1 MTATSTSAPYCGPAA
16 VAETPE
22 DDPGT
27 RGRLVIKDRAYEKIA
42 TTAAL
47 GVPGVVAQGG
57 GLTRFTGRD
66 LPRADVSAGDASV
79 ALNLYLGVQWPCDVA
94 ELTRRVHR
102 EVGKQIEDLTGRP
115 LQRLEV
121 LVAGTEALPADE
133 SDGGACPTPAPAD
146 IVTPPRPPTAAPAAV
161 PAAVVTAIGLL
172 ALAAVAAREL
182 LIARGV
188 IGGAPWLR
196 NTFEWIGRL
205 HWQQWL
211 VPAAIAALAV
221 GILCVLLA
229 LAPRTRT
236 HVALRTATGAPTTWM
251 RPVDVA
257 RMCSARASTVP
268 GVAVAHTTVDRRR
281 STVHVRPDETVAG
294 EAVAALEQAVADSV
308 RASLDVLDRPLKLRV
323 KIRTR
328 DRRRA

>member
-1 MTATSTSAPYCGPAA
+1 M
-16 VAETPE
+16 AETAPI
-22 DDPGT
+22 DPGA

-47 GVPGVVAQGG
+47 QVPGVVTQGG

-66 LPRADVSAGDASV
+66 LPRADVSTGPRSV
-79 ALNLYLGVQWPCDVA
+79 AVNLYLGVRWPCDVA
-94 ELTRRVHR
+94 ELTRRVHH
-102 EVGKQIEDLTGRP
+102 EVGKQIEDLTDRP
-115 LQRLEV
+115 LHRLEV
-121 LVAGTEALPADE
+121 LVASTEATAPDE
-133 SDGGACPTPAPAD
+133 SDAVACPTPVPAD
-146 IVTPPRPPTAAPAAV
+146 TLTPPRPPTAAPAAV
-161 PAAVVTAIGLL
+161 PAAVVIAIGLL
-172 ALAAVAAREL
+172 GLAAVAAREL
-182 LIARGV
+182 LIARDV
-188 IGGAPWLR
+188 IGGPPWLR

-236 HVALRTATGAPTTWM
+236 HVALRTTATSAPTTWM

-281 STVHVRPDETVAG
+281 STVHVRADDSVTGPAT
-294 EAVAALEQAVADSV
+294 AALAQAVTDVV
-308 RASLDVLDRPLKLRV
+308 RLSLEILDRPLKLRV
-323 KIRTR
+323 RIRTR
-328 DRRRA
+328 DRRQA

>member
-1 MTATSTSAPYCGPAA
+1 M
-16 VAETPE
+16 AETAPV
-22 DDPGT
+22 DPGA

-47 GVPGVVAQGG
+47 QVPGVVTQGG

-66 LPRADVSAGDASV
+66 LPRADVSTGPRSIAV
-79 ALNLYLGVQWPCDVA
+79 NLHLGVRWPCDVA
-94 ELTRRVHR
+94 ELTRRVHH
-102 EVGKQIEDLTGRP
+102 EVGEQIENLTGRP
-115 LQRLEV
+115 LHRLEV
-121 LVAGTEALPADE
+121 LVAGAEATTPDE
-133 SDGGACPTPAPAD
+133 AETVACPTPVPAD
-146 IVTPPRPPTAAPAAV
+146 TVIPPRPPTAAPAAA
-161 PAAVVTAIGLL
+161 PAAVVIAIGLL
-172 ALAAVAAREL
+172 GLAAVAAREL

-221 GILCVLLA
+221 GVLCVLLA

-236 HVALRTATGAPTTWM
+236 HVALRTATTSAPITWM

-281 STVHVRPDETVAG
+281 STVHVRADD
-294 EAVAALEQAVADSV
+294 AVTGPAAAALEQAVTDAVHSG
-308 RASLDVLDRPLKLRV
+308 LEVLDRPPKLRV
-323 KIRTR
+323 KIRGR
-328 DRRRA
+328 DRRRS

>member
-1 MTATSTSAPYCGPAA
+1 MA
-16 VAETPE
+16 VAESPDT
-22 DDPGT
+22 DPGT

-47 GVPGVVAQGG
+47 QVPGVVTQGG

-66 LPRADVSAGDASV
+66 LPRADVTPGSTSV
-79 ALNLYLGVQWPCDVA
+79 ALNLYLGVRWPCDVA

-115 LQRLEV
+115 LHRLEV
-121 LVAGTEALPADE
+121 LVAGTEATPADD
-133 SDGGACPTPAPAD
+133 SDVGSCPTPAPAD
-146 IVTPPRPPTAAPAAV
+146 TVTPPRPPTAAPAAV
-161 PAAVVTAIGLL
+161 PAAVVIAIGLL
-172 ALAAVAAREL
+172 GLAAVAAREL
-182 LIARGV
+182 LIARDV

-211 VPAAIAALAV
+211 VPAAIVALAV

-236 HVALRTATGAPTTWM
+236 HVALRTTTGAPTTWM
-251 RPVDVA
+251 RPVDIA
-257 RMCSARASTVP
+257 RMCSARAGTVP

-281 STVHVRPDETVAG
+281 STVHVRPDD
-294 EAVAALEQAVADSV
+294 AVTGPAVPALEQAVADAV
-308 RASLDVLDRPLKLRV
+308 RSSLDILDRPLKLRV
-323 KIRTR
+323 KVRTR